1 MNYIDIT
8 PEQAKELIQ
17 NAQAEI
23 LEEYDNFVDK
33 VSKSSLE
40 EGKNLVEEEEKNN
53 ADNLLH
59 TLDD

>member
-1 MNYIDIT
+1 MNYIDIA
-8 PEQAKELIQ
+8 PDQAKELIQ

-40 EGKNLVEEEEKNN
+40 EGKNLIEKEEKNN
-53 ADNLLH
+53 ADNLLN

>member
-40 EGKNLVEEEEKNN
+40 EGKNLIEEEEKNN
-53 ADNLLH
+53 ADNLLN